1 MNVRDKIINLMS
13 DLEEQGI
20 NCASCTRSECCTFVK
35 NSMMITPLETVEL
48 IQFLSKEGRLNT
60 SLFQQLRENI
70 KGYRLDIPIPSD
82 GKRNFARRTYTCP
95 FLNKGAKAC
104 TISRK
109 VKPYGCLGFNSTT
122 QGAIDSTNCRSN
134 QKVLEE
140 VADEFRDFL
149 TKQNDLVSK
158 LLDLNFDKLPIPV
171 AILNVL
177 ENNKI
182 EKVLSIKIS

>member
-13 DLEEQGI
+13 ELEDQGI
-20 NCASCTRSECCTFVK
+20 DCANCTSSECCTFVK

-48 IQFLSKEGRLNT
+48 IQYLSKEGRLT
-60 SLFQQLRENI
+60 TYLFDKLRENI

-95 FLNKGAKAC
+95 FLNTGAKAC

-109 VKPYGCLGFNSTT
+109 AKPYGCLGFNSTT
-122 QGAIDSTNCRSN
+122 KGAIDSTHCRSN

-140 VADEFRDFL
+140 VADEFRDYL
-149 TKQNDLVSK
+149 KNQNELVSK
-158 LLDLNFDKLPIPV
+158 SLDLNYDKLPIPV

-177 ENNKI
+177 ENNKV
-182 EKVLSIKIS
+182 EKVFSIKIN

>member
-13 DLEEQGI
+13 DLEDQGI
-20 NCASCTRSECCTFVK
+20 DCASCTSSECCTFVK

-48 IQFLSKEGRLNT
+48 IQFLFKEGRLNT
-60 SLFQQLRENI
+60 DLFELLKENI
-70 KGYRLDIPIPSD
+70 RGYRLDIPIPSD

-95 FLNKGAKAC
+95 FLNTGANAC

-109 VKPYGCLGFNSTT
+109 AKPYGCLGFNSTT
-122 QGAIDSTNCRSN
+122 KGAIDSTNCRSN
-134 QKVLEE
+134 QIVLEE
-140 VADEFRDFL
+140 VSNEFRDYL
-149 TKQNDLVSK
+149 KNQNNLVSE

-171 AILNVL
+171 AILNIL